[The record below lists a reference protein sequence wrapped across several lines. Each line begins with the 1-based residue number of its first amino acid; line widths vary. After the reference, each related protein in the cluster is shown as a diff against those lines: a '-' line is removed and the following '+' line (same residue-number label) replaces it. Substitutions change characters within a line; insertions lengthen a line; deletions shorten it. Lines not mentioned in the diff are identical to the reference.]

1 MAGAHSPSAAAASV
15 HVWRRGGSLRASLAS
30 LFRTGFVV
38 HNPRAAAA
46 SVHASGRDC
55 SRCTPALPALIAW
68 GRVIAAGFA
77 EVPDGGAAG
86 RASAPADSGSP
97 AAASRPMKPAPAGA
111 FRPVA
116 PLSAARAKG
125 APTSGPLRGTG

>member
-77 EVPDGGAAG
+77 EVPDGGAAS
-86 RASAPADSGSP
+86 RASAPADSVSP
-97 AAASRPMKPAPAGA
+97 AAASLPIKPSPAGA
-111 FRPVA
+111 SPA
-116 PLSAARAKG
+116 PPPPPAARAQG
-125 APTSGPLRGTG
+125 APTR

>member
-15 HVWRRGGSLRASLAS
+15 HVWRRGGSLRASLVS

-38 HNPRAAAA
+38 DNPRAAAA

-55 SRCTPALPALIAW
+55 SRCAPALPALIAW

-77 EVPDGGAAG
+77 EVPDGGAAS
-86 RASAPADSGSP
+86 RASAPADSVSP
-97 AAASRPMKPAPAGA
+97 AAASRPMKPAPAGGSSPPPPA
-111 FRPVA
+111 VPA
-116 PLSAARAKG
+116 G
-125 APTSGPLRGTG
+125 AQSPPTSEPLGET